1 MKFGP
6 SSELK
11 FHCFPDVAIWKVV
24 NVDVSIRER
33 FVLLGHSYTTLL
45 IITLVQNNGTSLIIN
60 ITKMA

>member
-11 FHCFPDVAIWKVV
+11 FHCFPDVAIRKVV